1 MLIDM
6 VEEVY
11 KDIESEKAASVP
23 PTDPAADMMTKA
35 LAESNK
41 KVEELKN
48 KIDKLA
54 SAGSSI
60 DNENKEPEDGAE
72 AANES
77 EETENEN

>member
-11 KDIESEKAASVP
+11 KDISAEDQGSVP
-23 PTDPAADMMTKA
+23 VDPAADMMRKA

-60 DNENKEPEDGAE
+60 NPEPSPEPNPE
-72 AANES
+72 PNPEP
-77 EETENEN
+77 